1 VKISKY
7 FTSTSAAAIGI
18 VTAALAAA
26 AATTTSSTTQVAA
39 TTTPVMVVQAPAAS
53 FTTSTTAAATM
64 SSSVY
69 GTKSDMPSAAMANV
83 APTRGPIAGVNLSG
97 GEFGTVP
104 GKIFFQYVYPTNAE
118 IDYFYAN
125 GFRLLRIPFR
135 WERLQP
141 TLFGPLSATDRAALK
156 AATNYATS
164 KGMTVVLDMHDFAA
178 RRATPDANVSTL
190 VGANGIS
197 EKALANAWT
206 QISSD
211 YKDNPKVWLGL
222 MNEPSHIDTSVWWA
236 VAQSLVNDLRSQHI
250 TNKLMVPG
258 ASWTGAWSWISSGNA
273 GFAEKFTDPSNNFAF
288 EVHQYLDKDAS
299 GTNAACVS
307 GAANRVDAV
316 ISWAKAKKVQLFFG
330 EMAGS
335 GDNQCQIEY
344 PAMLKKLNT
353 DNIVIGWTAWGG
365 GKWWNASY
373 PFRLAPVSGSSPT
386 PHMTLLLSN
395 MPH

>member
-1 VKISKY
+1 MKITGHL
-7 FTSTSAAAIGI
+7 TSTSFVAIGI
-18 VTAALAAA
+18 VTAALAA
-26 AATTTSSTTQVAA
+26 VAA
-39 TTTPVMVVQAPAAS
+39 TTSSPTTQITSTSTPVMVVSAPAAS
-53 FTTSTTAAATM
+53 FATSTTATGTM
-64 SSSVY
+64 SSAASSTKPSVP
-69 GTKSDMPSAAMANV
+69 TATMPNV

-141 TLFGPLSATDRAALK
+141 NLYGPLSATDRAALK

-206 QISSD
+206 QIASD

-222 MNEPSHIDTSVWWA
+222 MNEPSHIDTAVWWE
-236 VAQSLVNDLRSQHI
+236 VVQSLVNDLRTQHI
-250 TNKLMVPG
+250 TNKFMVPG

-273 GFAEKFTDPSNNFAF
+273 GFAERFTDPNNNFAF
-288 EVHQYLDKDAS
+288 EVHQYLDKDSS
-299 GTNAACVS
+299 GTNAACVA
-307 GAANRVDAV
+307 GAANRIDAV
-316 ISWAKAKKVQLFFG
+316 ISWAKTKKVQLFFG

-344 PAMLKKLNT
+344 PAMLKKLNA

-395 MPH
+395 MQH